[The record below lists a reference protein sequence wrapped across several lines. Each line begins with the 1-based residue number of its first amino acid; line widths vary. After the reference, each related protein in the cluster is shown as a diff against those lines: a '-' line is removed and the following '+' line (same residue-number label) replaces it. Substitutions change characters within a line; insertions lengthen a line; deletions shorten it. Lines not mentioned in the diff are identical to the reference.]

1 MGPGEGPAPEAAKGL
16 EQRGA
21 DAMTTTSEEEIK
33 AVHGVLTDPRP
44 LDFQALGLA
53 GCIDRLATPLRGQ
66 GTRLHWE
73 TPHHGVEIDARSASL
88 LYRAAQET
96 LSNTYKYAHATDV
109 TIRLDAVYHGIR
121 LVISDNGTGFDCKK
135 AVRGRQHGFGLRLM
149 CAAVTGAGGSSVVDS
164 NPGTGTRVTITL
176 PLD

>member
-1 MGPGEGPAPEAAKGL
+1 
-16 EQRGA
+16 
-21 DAMTTTSEEEIK
+21 MTTISEQNEIT
-33 AVHGVLTDPRP
+33 AVDGVITDRRP
-44 LDFQALGLA
+44 LDFHALGLA
-53 GCIDRLATPLRGQ
+53 GCIDRLATPLREQ

-73 TPHHGVEIDARSASL
+73 TPHHGVEIDSRAAIL

-121 LVISDNGTGFDCKK
+121 LVISDNGEGFDCQK
-135 AVRGRQHGFGLRLM
+135 AVQGRHHGFGLRLM
-149 CAAVTGAGGSSVVDS
+149 CAAVNGAGGSSVVNS
-164 NPGTGTRVTITL
+164 NPGVGTCVTITL